1 MTPINIQTIQD
12 KLFKLDKNIDFI
24 EDILKDG
31 EENLLKDEAR
41 YYGLEHILQIS
52 VQNILDIGAHVLA
65 ESFKENPANYAE
77 IIESLGKRGIIPA
90 DFASEQV
97 GMAKFRNFLIHEYDS
112 VNKDKVLEYAKAA
125 PAIFKTFGRAFREF
139 IQKKA

>member
-31 EENLLKDEAR
+31 KENLLKDEAR

-52 VQNILDIGAHVLA
+52 VQNILDIGAHILA
-65 ESFKENPANYAE
+65 ESFKENPASYGE
-77 IIESLGKRGIIPA
+77 VIELLGKRGVISA
-90 DFASEQV
+90 DFASEQIE
-97 GMAKFRNFLIHEYDS
+97 MAKFRNFIIHEYDS
-112 VNKDKVLEYAKAA
+112 VNKDKVLEYAKSA
-125 PAIFKTFGRAFREF
+125 PVIFKTFGRAFRSFLE
-139 IQKKA
+139 KNS